1 MEVLCPKLVSAIAS
15 TPEPSAVAVGSNP
28 ALDKKPF
35 SIRATAQPELG
46 GLPLVR
52 RNSATTLLKGYPY
65 EQHRGPLS
73 GHSVGFNGPRWQSQH
88 FLCGLT
94 SIRQPKIRHLPY
106 FSYARLH
113 NHRDNESADVCNL
126 MRQRALL
133 FKRLKVVET
142 MRMYIAHNMD
152 DSEELRSKLKSVG
165 DELATAR
172 KVAKKG
178 VRLLRKSKEERKTTE
193 AEAHW
198 LKGGDGG

>member
-1 MEVLCPKLVSAIAS
+1 MIFLISSLLSSQIVANAS
-15 TPEPSAVAVGSNP
+15 
-28 ALDKKPF
+28 
-35 SIRATAQPELG
+35 
-46 GLPLVR
+46 
-52 RNSATTLLKGYPY
+52 
-65 EQHRGPLS
+65 
-73 GHSVGFNGPRWQSQH
+73 
-88 FLCGLT
+88 
-94 SIRQPKIRHLPY
+94 
-106 FSYARLH
+106 
-113 NHRDNESADVCNL
+113 NL
-126 MRQRALL
+126 MRQHALL

-142 MRMYIAHNMD
+142 MRVYIAHNID

>member
-1 MEVLCPKLVSAIAS
+1 MVVHPTKNSCMEVLCPKLVSAIAS

-52 RNSATTLLKGYPY
+52 RNSATTLLSVLLPLPTSSSASCSQLGWDNWIDETNFLLYKEGYPY

-113 NHRDNESADVCNL
+113 NHRDNESGKPLISFVHN
-126 MRQRALL
+126 ALV
-133 FKRLKVVET
+133 F
-142 MRMYIAHNMD
+142 
-152 DSEELRSKLKSVG
+152 
-165 DELATAR
+165 
-172 KVAKKG
+172 
-178 VRLLRKSKEERKTTE
+178 
-193 AEAHW
+193 W
-198 LKGGDGG
+198 FF

>member
-1 MEVLCPKLVSAIAS
+1 MEVLCPKLVSAIAP
-15 TPEPSAVAVGSNP
+15 TPEPLAVVVGSNP
-28 ALDKKPF
+28 TLDKKPF
-35 SIRATAQPELG
+35 STGATAQPELG
-46 GLPLVR
+46 GLPLVQC
-52 RNSATTLLKGYPY
+52 NSATTLLKGDPY

-73 GHSVGFNGPRWQSQH
+73 GHPVGFTN
-88 FLCGLT
+88 
-94 SIRQPKIRHLPY
+94 
-106 FSYARLH
+106 
-113 NHRDNESADVCNL
+113 VCNL

-142 MRMYIAHNMD
+142 MRVYIAHNID

-178 VRLLRKSKEERKTTE
+178 VGLLRKSKEERKTTE
-193 AEAHW
+193 VEAHW